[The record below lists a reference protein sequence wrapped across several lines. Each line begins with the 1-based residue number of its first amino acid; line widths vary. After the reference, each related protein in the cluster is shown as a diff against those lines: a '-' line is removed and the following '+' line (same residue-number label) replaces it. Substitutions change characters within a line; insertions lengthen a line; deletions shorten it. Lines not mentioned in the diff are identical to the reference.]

1 MNRKPGCRPV
11 LAFGLGFA
19 GWYLCNTLPVSF
31 VGIYCRLTNT
41 DTLISIFDFLMWS
54 MHALGALV
62 ILAVLVRLFR
72 RQRPAALGIL
82 AAWTTN
88 LIASLFTT
96 TGWWDGYFSTLAMNA
111 LGMPFFWNKLLV
123 VLL

>member
-1 MNRKPGCRPV
+1 MNRKPGCHPV

-19 GWYLCNTLPVSF
+19 GWYLGNTLPVSF

-82 AAWTTN
+82 AAWAAN
-88 LIASLFTT
+88 LTASLS
-96 TGWWDGYFSTLAMNA
+96 TGWWDGYFSYLVMNV
-111 LGMPFFWNKLLV
+111 LGLPFFWKDLLF
-123 VLL
+123 

>member
-1 MNRKPGCRPV
+1 MNRKPGCRPI

-19 GWYLCNTLPVSF
+19 GWYLCNTLPVAF

-41 DTLISIFDFLMWS
+41 DVLISIFDFLMWS
-54 MHALGALV
+54 VHGLGALV
-62 ILAVLVRLFR
+62 TLAVLVRLFR

-88 LIASLFTT
+88 LIASFF
-96 TGWWDGYFSTLAMNA
+96 TGWWEAYFSTLAINA
-111 LGMPFFWNKLLV
+111 LGMPFFWIKLLIALV
-123 VLL
+123 